1 MKKAAFFIIL
11 FGVLAGS
18 TVFAQES
25 NSIGVIPSHVVSIE
39 PVKGQLNKKRF
50 NKVRLAHGFN
60 YPLYSSKKSIGP
72 DSTAFV
78 HDKYRAQV
86 VVPNSFRRGNH
97 AQYLYVAKAR

>member
-18 TVFAQES
+18 TVFAQKS
-25 NSIGVIPSHVVSIE
+25 NSIGVIPVHIVSIE
-39 PVKGQLNKKRF
+39 PVKGHLSKRKF

-60 YPLYSSKKSIGP
+60 QPFYSSKKSIGP

-78 HDKYRAQV
+78 YDKYRTQV

-97 AQYLYVAKAR
+97 AQYLYVTKAR